1 MRFVLM
7 TLALVAG
14 GSFQPTGGQDIE
26 RAAIKQAVLDYA
38 EGYYDHAPERMERAI
53 SPLLTKRA
61 LMARPG
67 VAPFLLQMNAEMLL
81 EATRGA
87 APRPAPAE
95 RRLVAEV
102 LDVTGDIAS
111 ARVFSVEFNDYVHL
125 IRRDRRWT
133 LVNVLWHPPPPSAHP
148 AEAITPAIVQA
159 ARDYAGLAAGAP
171 ERVAAVVSPVAVMR
185 TLITAPSGARV
196 VREQNAESMAAAIAS
211 GQMPKRVDTPPV
223 TVLGADGD
231 IASVK
236 IGDGPATTYLHLALQ
251 NGRWLVV
258 NTLNAAGQR

>member
-1 MRFVLM
+1 MRFVFV
-7 TLALVAG
+7 TLAIVAG
-14 GSFQPTGGQDIE
+14 GFFQSPATQDVE
-26 RAAIKQAVLDYA
+26 RAAITQAVLDYA

-81 EATRGA
+81 EATRGVA
-87 APRPAPAE
+87 ARPAAAE

-102 LDVTGDIAS
+102 LDVSGDIAS

-125 IRRDRRWT
+125 IRRDHRWR
-133 LVNVLWHPPPPSAHP
+133 LINVLWHTPPSSAHP
-148 AEAITPAIVQA
+148 AAAIAPAIEKA
-159 ARDYAGLAAGAP
+159 ARDYAGLTGAAP
-171 ERVAAVVSPVAVMR
+171 ERAAAVMSPVAVIR

-196 VREQNAESMAAAIAS
+196 VREQNAESIAAAIAS
-211 GQMPKRVDTPPV
+211 GQMPKRADTPPV
-223 TVLGADGD
+223 TLLGADGD

-236 IGDGPATTYLHLALQ
+236 IGEGSATTYLHLALQ

-258 NTLNAAGQR
+258 NGLNAGGQR